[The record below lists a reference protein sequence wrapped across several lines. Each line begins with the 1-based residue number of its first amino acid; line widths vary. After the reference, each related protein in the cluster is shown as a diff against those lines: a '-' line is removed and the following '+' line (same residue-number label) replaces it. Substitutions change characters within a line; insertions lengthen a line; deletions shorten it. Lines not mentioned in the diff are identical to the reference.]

1 MKIPFFLK
9 KIICEAR
16 LKFQRALKYDFCE
29 YHLFGFDTQ
38 KALPKNA
45 DIEMY
50 QGCQLLDNAG
60 VPYRLT
66 DGTILGL
73 YRDGKFIA
81 HDNDIDVDV
90 FDVERKQVDS
100 IIKFFLTEGFKVGRL
115 AYFKGVMHQVI
126 FYNEREV
133 LFDILFWYR
142 DEDEYINNSERG
154 YVRKQSARYFNRLD
168 KISFQGINYNTPP
181 YLDEWLEM
189 RYGKDWKTPK
199 TYKGDWKDDCFDLEK
214 LNG

>member
-1 MKIPFFLK
+1 MMKIPFFLK

-16 LKFQRALKYDFCE
+16 LKFQRALQCDFCE

-38 KALPKNA
+38 KALPKDA
-45 DIEMY
+45 YIEMN
-50 QGCQLLDNAG
+50 QGCKLLDNTG

-66 DGTILGL
+66 DGTILGI
-73 YRDGKFIA
+73 YREGRFIA

-90 FDVERKQVDS
+90 FDVERQQVDS
-100 IIKFFLTEGFKVGRL
+100 IIKAFLNEGFKVGRR

-133 LFDILFWYR
+133 IFDILFWYC
-142 DEDEYINNSERG
+142 DGDEYINNSERG
-154 YVRKQSARYFNRLD
+154 YVRKQNARYFNKLD
-168 KISFQGINYNTPP
+168 EISFQGNNYNTPP
-181 YLDEWLEM
+181 YIEEWLEM
-189 RYGKDWKTPK
+189 RYGKDWGTPK

-214 LNG
+214 IK